1 MTKENRLKA
10 LIWVVPIVF
19 GAGGFYSMMVS
30 SSAGLTEDVSEVQEK
45 IEAHEDLKAH
55 PVTEERI
62 TQTEEQITE
71 ILTEQRAV
79 RAEQIEQGEN
89 LAAICQATG
98 ANCK

>member
-1 MTKENRLKA
+1 VNKDVALKIGLWAVPVLFGMGALYQTVLGSSVDVVEVESRL
-10 LIWVVPIVF
+10 
-19 GAGGFYSMMVS
+19 
-30 SSAGLTEDVSEVQEK
+30 
-45 IEAHEDLKAH
+45 EAHEDLKAH
-55 PVTEERI
+55 PVTES
-62 TQTEEQITE
+62 QIDT